1 MERKKIKVEI
11 MMWIP
16 KTDCLDIEKIGEDI
30 HSALD
35 EYGQIYGTSYD
46 FDHEENLRA
55 SIDKSKRIL
64 ELTAQL
70 KEAKADYEAAVDAM
84 DDLAMGIVCK
94 HCKRDSSTCESGLVY
109 SCARFEYRGRNKG
122 NG

>member
-1 MERKKIKVEI
+1 MKKIKIAV
-11 MMWIP
+11 MMLIP
-16 KTDCLDIEKIGEDI
+16 KDDFLDIEKIGEDI

-64 ELTAQL
+64 ELTTQL
-70 KEAKADYEAAVDAM
+70 AEAKADYEAAVEDIGKYARN
-84 DDLAMGIVCK
+84 I
-94 HCKRDSSTCESGLVY
+94 HTCQK
-109 SCARFEYRGRNKG
+109 RFEDCDPRDHEACWECKNWTYRGRQGK
-122 NG
+122 